1 MKKTENF
8 QNTCSS
14 CSEPEPSKYQFWLS
28 RLWAIPDRE
37 KRLLAELP
45 GGEKEIFHM
54 SEYQTEKLHMISQRT
69 KEALA
74 LARKEQD
81 WEKEYEIFLGTNV
94 QFFPFQHPGYPKLL
108 AQIYDP
114 PYGLYV
120 KGSLP
125 LPEQPCVAVVG
136 ARECSPYG
144 QAVAKKI
151 GRELAEAGIGVVSGL
166 AWGVDAAAH
175 AGALMALEEN
185 ASAAGARGRGGGSA
199 SGRLHIPGVELSA
212 AGVPVPGTER
222 APVTFAVMGCGAD
235 VCYPACNR
243 GLYRQIP
250 ARGGILSEFPMGTG
264 PRKHLFPLRNRII
277 SGLSRAVVVVEAR
290 QRSGALIT
298 ADLALEQNRA
308 VYAVPGRLGDR
319 LSEGTNWL
327 LSQGASPFFSTR
339 DFLEKEGFC
348 REQGN
353 VQEKIMEIPLEK
365 NERLVYSVLGF
376 TPKHPDDIM
385 DETGLGFSE
394 ATAALFSLKNKG
406 CLKEIYKNHFIKS

>member
-8 QNTCSS
+8 QNICSS
-14 CSEPEPSKYQFWLS
+14 RSEAEQSQESRFRSGAEQNQEPRFRSEPEPSKYQFWLS

-94 QFFPFQHPGYPKLL
+94 QFFSFQHPGYPKLL

-151 GRELAEAGIGVVSGL
+151 G
-166 AWGVDAAAH
+166 
-175 AGALMALEEN
+175 
-185 ASAAGARGRGGGSA
+185 
-199 SGRLHIPGVELSA
+199 
-212 AGVPVPGTER
+212 
-222 APVTFAVMGCGAD
+222 
-235 VCYPACNR
+235 
-243 GLYRQIP
+243 
-250 ARGGILSEFPMGTG
+250 
-264 PRKHLFPLRNRII
+264 
-277 SGLSRAVVVVEAR
+277 
-290 QRSGALIT
+290 
-298 ADLALEQNRA
+298 
-308 VYAVPGRLGDR
+308 
-319 LSEGTNWL
+319 
-327 LSQGASPFFSTR
+327 
-339 DFLEKEGFC
+339 
-348 REQGN
+348 
-353 VQEKIMEIPLEK
+353 
-365 NERLVYSVLGF
+365 
-376 TPKHPDDIM
+376 
-385 DETGLGFSE
+385 
-394 ATAALFSLKNKG
+394 
-406 CLKEIYKNHFIKS
+406 